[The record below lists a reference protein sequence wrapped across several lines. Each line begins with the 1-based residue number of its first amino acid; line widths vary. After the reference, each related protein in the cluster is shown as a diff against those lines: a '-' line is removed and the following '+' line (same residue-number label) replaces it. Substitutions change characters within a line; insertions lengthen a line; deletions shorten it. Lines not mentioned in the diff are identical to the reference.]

1 MSTQKLPIYAIIAH
15 LTEKLGSH
23 RFLCTT
29 YLIILYFFR
38 SLIGSLKRNNK
49 NNLLVSLPAMS
60 APVQRSP
67 EDPPP
72 QVTATIGK
80 SRTSSLQQKVKRIY
94 LWALLFLWLF
104 NTQWL
109 WFCYKI
115 NNEFK
120 SSPHFENDESI
131 GRILYEYIDWKLNN
145 FGHFRNFDFGQFEF
159 SAFLKYL
166 K

>member
-1 MSTQKLPIYAIIAH
+1 
-15 LTEKLGSH
+15 
-23 RFLCTT
+23 
-29 YLIILYFFR
+29 
-38 SLIGSLKRNNK
+38 
-49 NNLLVSLPAMS
+49 MS

-120 SSPHFENDESI
+120 SSPHFENVESI
-131 GRILYEYIDWKLNN
+131 GRILFEYSDWKLNN
-145 FGHFRNFDFGQFEF
+145 FGHFRSFYFGQFQF
-159 SAFLKYL
+159 SEISQIKILRIIGSPMELPLYELIWLLKTL
-166 K
+166 VSIGQIVHSETFWSMKVFVPFCESSVT